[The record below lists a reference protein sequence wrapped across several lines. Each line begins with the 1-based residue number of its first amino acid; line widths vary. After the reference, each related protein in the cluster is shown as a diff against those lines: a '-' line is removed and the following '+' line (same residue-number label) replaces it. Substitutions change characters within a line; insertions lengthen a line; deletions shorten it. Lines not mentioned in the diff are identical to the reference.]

1 MSARR
6 GTKEERVSHFLNRN
20 EGIRMYM
27 AVQSLDKAQFMFF
40 NLNNISTITF
50 SICWKE
56 SAIWRSYL
64 QRCELFNWV
73 PMKKGILM
81 RVSHPNGN
89 EDRLLIGKKKQ
100 KDIVRKL
107 KELMTHEIPDTE
119 LVSESW
125 NLRWG
130 EEE

>member
-1 MSARR
+1 MN
-6 GTKEERVSHFLNRN
+6 EEKRSHFFNRN

-56 SAIWRSYL
+56 SNIWKNYL
-64 QRCELFNWV
+64 QRCELFKWE
-73 PMKKGILM
+73 PMARGVMMK
-81 RVSHPNGN
+81 VSHPNGN
-89 EDRLLIGKKKQ
+89 EERLLIGKKKQ
-100 KDIVRKL
+100 RSIMAKL
-107 KELMTHEIPDTE
+107 KELMTYDVSKEELTE
-119 LVSESW
+119 QGW
-125 NLRWG
+125 NLRRG

>member
-1 MSARR
+1 MSYEKNKAR
-6 GTKEERVSHFLNRN
+6 KSHFLNPH

-27 AVQSLDKAQFMFF
+27 AVQSLDKSQFMFF

-56 SAIWRSYL
+56 SNIWKSYL
-64 QRCELFNWV
+64 QRCEVFNWE

-100 KDIVRKL
+100 RDIMKKL
-107 KELMTHEIPDTE
+107 KELMTHDISNEE
-119 LVSESW
+119 LYDDGW
-125 NLRWG
+125 NLRW

>member
-1 MSARR
+1 
-6 GTKEERVSHFLNRN
+6 
-20 EGIRMYM
+20 
-27 AVQSLDKAQFMFF
+27 
-40 NLNNISTITF
+40 
-50 SICWKE
+50 
-56 SAIWRSYL
+56 
-64 QRCELFNWV
+64 
-73 PMKKGILM
+73 M

-119 LVSESW
+119 LISESW

>member
-1 MSARR
+1 MSI
-6 GTKEERVSHFLNRN
+6 EEHGAGKRSHFYNAN

-27 AVQSLDKAQFMFF
+27 AVQSLDKSQFMFF

-56 SAIWRSYL
+56 SKIWQNYL
-64 QRCELFNWV
+64 QRCELFNWE
-73 PMKKGILM
+73 PMAKGILM

-89 EDRLLIGKKKQ
+89 EERLLIGKKKQ
-100 KDIVRKL
+100 RSIMAKL
-107 KELMTHEIPDTE
+107 KELMTYDVSKRELTE
-119 LVSESW
+119 QGW